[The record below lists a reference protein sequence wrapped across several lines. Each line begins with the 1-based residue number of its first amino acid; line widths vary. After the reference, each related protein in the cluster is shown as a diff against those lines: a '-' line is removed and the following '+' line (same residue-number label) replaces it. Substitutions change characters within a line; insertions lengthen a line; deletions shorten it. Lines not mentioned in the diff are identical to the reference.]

1 MLFVWVQRKKEEF
14 KIDNVQSRKSS
25 KNLRVSCSTMDSWE
39 DKYGRYFMNND
50 NGIAHFQEL
59 HDHIIIISPS
69 LL

>member
-1 MLFVWVQRKKEEF
+1 
-14 KIDNVQSRKSS
+14 
-25 KNLRVSCSTMDSWE
+25 MDSWE

-69 LL
+69 LLWVYSSVTTELLAQSSLKIVPLAQ